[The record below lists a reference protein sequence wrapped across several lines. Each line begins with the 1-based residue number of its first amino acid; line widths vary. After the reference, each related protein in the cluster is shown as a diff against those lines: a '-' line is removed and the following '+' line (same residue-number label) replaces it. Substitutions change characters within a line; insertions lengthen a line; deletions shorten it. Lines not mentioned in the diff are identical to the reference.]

1 MFRMSEGNGN
11 STSSDLT
18 HSLNKEA
25 KAFLSP
31 AKLILPN
38 DVLDHIDE
46 HSITHGL
53 YMWCFDDGLPF
64 VPRDGCFM
72 HQGKHLLYVG
82 IAPPKDRPARST
94 SSAPMKRR
102 LWRNHLNG
110 TVRSSTLRLSLAAL
124 LEQELDLEFWR
135 DTRNRVRMD
144 RQHEGKLTAWI
155 GRHAAVSLMQ
165 HDNPWSLEEKLIRS
179 GPPLPL
185 NLSMSNHPF
194 KTTLSDLRRALGRH

>member
-1 MFRMSEGNGN
+1 MSEGNGN

-18 HSLNKEA
+18 HSLSNEA

-31 AKLILPN
+31 AKLTLPN
-38 DVLDHIDE
+38 DVSDHIDE
-46 HSITHGL
+46 HSIAHGL
-53 YMWCFDDGLPF
+53 YGWWFNDCLPF
-64 VPRDGCFM
+64 VPMDGCVM

-82 IAPPKDRPARST
+82 IAPPKNQPARSM

-135 DTRNRVRMD
+135 DTRSRVRMD
-144 RQHEGKLTAWI
+144 RQHESKLTAWI
-155 GRHAAVSLMQ
+155 GRHAAVSVMQ
-165 HDNPWSLEEKLIRS
+165 HDNPWTLEESLIKS
-179 GPPLPL
+179 GPSLPL
-185 NLSMSNHPF
+185 NLSMSSHSF